1 MSGDFDRMHR
11 TRQAQMIRHRHKSR
25 LMVAALLG
33 AISAVLLLSANLIA
47 GPNAMIVAAALIA
60 AGVMSA
66 RRVAP
71 AFVMQMFNAKRVEPH
86 DWPEAYNTVNALRQR
101 AGLDAMPQLYCLPG
115 ATMMAFST
123 GSQSEP
129 VIALSMG
136 ALQHLS
142 SRELHG
148 IVAHELAHVA
158 SGDMTLLMLSEV
170 MARLTRTFATLGLLL
185 AIWLAIAGEARVPL
199 LTIIVLAVAPTAVS
213 LLQLALSRNR
223 EYDADDYAADLTGD
237 PAGLA
242 SGLRKIE
249 REQASIWRRLFQPY
263 VRGNVPTLLRSH
275 PRTEERIARLLA
287 RDDE

>member
-1 MSGDFDRMHR
+1 MNARYDR
-11 TRQAQMIRHRHKSR
+11 TRMTQHRHKSR

-33 AISAVLLLSANLIA
+33 AITAVLLLSANLIA
-47 GPNAMIVAAALIA
+47 GPDGIIIAAALIA

-66 RRVAP
+66 RRMAP
-71 AFVMQMFNAKRVEPH
+71 ALVMQMFNAKPIEPY

-101 AGLDAMPQLYCLPG
+101 AGLEDMPQLYCLPG
-115 ATMMAFST
+115 ENMMAFST
-123 GSQSEP
+123 GSQQEP
-129 VIALSMG
+129 VIAISIG
-136 ALQHLS
+136 ALRHLS

-170 MARLTRTFATLGLLL
+170 MTRLTRTFASLGLIL
-185 AIWLAIAGEARVPL
+185 AIWLAVASDVRVPV
-199 LTIIVLAVAPTAVS
+199 LTLIVLAVAPTAVS

-223 EYDADDYAADLTGD
+223 EFDADDYAADLTGD

-242 SGLRKIE
+242 SALRKIE

-263 VRGNVPTLLRSH
+263 VRGDMPTLLRSH
-275 PRTEERIARLLA
+275 PKTEERVARLLA
-287 RDDE
+287 RARE

>member
-1 MSGDFDRMHR
+1 MNAGFDRN
-11 TRQAQMIRHRHKSR
+11 RQAKMTRHRHKSR
-25 LMVAALLG
+25 VMVAALLG
-33 AISAVLLLSANLIA
+33 AITAVLLLSANLIA
-47 GPNAMIVAAALIA
+47 GPNGMLVAAALIA
-60 AGVMSA
+60 AGILST

-71 AFVMQMFNAKRVEPH
+71 ALVMQMFKAKRVEPH

-115 ATMMAFST
+115 SAMMAFST
-123 GSQSEP
+123 GSKDEP
-129 VIALSMG
+129 VIALSIG
-136 ALQHLS
+136 ALRQLS

-170 MARLTRTFATLGLLL
+170 MGRLTRTFATLGLLL
-185 AIWLAIAGEARVPL
+185 AIWLAIASEARVPV
-199 LTIIVLAVAPTAVS
+199 LTLVILALAPTAVS
-213 LLQLALSRNR
+213 LLQLALSRHR

-263 VRGNVPTLLRSH
+263 VRGHVPTLLRSH
-275 PRTEERIARLLA
+275 PKTEERVARLLA
-287 RDDE
+287 RGEE

>member
-1 MSGDFDRMHR
+1 MSGDFER
-11 TRQAQMIRHRHKSR
+11 TRQARQAQMTRHRHKSR
-25 LMVAALLG
+25 VMVAALLG
-33 AISAVLLLSANLIA
+33 AITAVLLLSANLIA

-66 RRVAP
+66 QRVAP
-71 AFVMQMFNAKRVEPH
+71 AMVMQIFKAKPIGPH
-86 DWPEAYNTVNALRQR
+86 EWPEAYNTVNALRQR
-101 AGLDAMPQLYCLPG
+101 ANIEEMPQLYCLPG
-115 ATMMAFST
+115 AAMMAFST
-123 GSQSEP
+123 GSQKEP
-129 VIALSMG
+129 VIALSVG
-136 ALQHLS
+136 ALQHLT

-148 IVAHELAHVA
+148 IIAHELAHVS

-170 MARLTRTFATLGLLL
+170 MGRLTRTFATLGLVL
-185 AIWLAIAGEARVPL
+185 AIWLAIAGEARVPF
-199 LTIIVLAVAPTAVS
+199 LTLIVLALAPTAVS

-263 VRGNVPTLLRSH
+263 VRGDVPTLLRSH
-275 PRTEERIARLLA
+275 PKTEERVARLLA
-287 RDDE
+287 REDQ

>member
-1 MSGDFDRMHR
+1 
-11 TRQAQMIRHRHKSR
+11 
-25 LMVAALLG
+25 MVAALLG
-33 AISAVLLLSANLIA
+33 AITAVLLLSANLIA
-47 GPNAMIVAAALIA
+47 GPNGILVAAALIV
-60 AGVMSA
+60 AGIMST

-71 AFVMQMFNAKRVEPH
+71 ALVMQMFKAKRVEPH
-86 DWPEAYNTVNALRQR
+86 DWPEAYNTVNALRHR
-101 AGLDAMPQLYCLPG
+101 AGLDAMPQIYCLPG
-115 ATMMAFST
+115 STMMAFST
-123 GSQSEP
+123 GSQGEP

-136 ALQHLS
+136 ALQHLT

-170 MARLTRTFATLGLLL
+170 MGRLTRTFATLGLVL
-185 AIWLAIAGEARVPL
+185 AIWLAIASEARVPF
-199 LTIIVLAVAPTAVS
+199 LTLIVLALAPTAVS

-263 VRGNVPTLLRSH
+263 VRGDVPTFLRSH
-275 PRTEERIARLLA
+275 PRTEERVARLLA
-287 RDDE
+287 RSKE

>member
-1 MSGDFDRMHR
+1 MSGRFDR
-11 TRQAQMIRHRHKSR
+11 TRQAQMTRHRHKSR
-25 LMVAALLG
+25 VMVIALLG
-33 AISAVLLLSANLIA
+33 TISVMLLLSANLLA
-47 GPNAMIVAAALIA
+47 GPNGMIVAAALVA
-60 AGVMSA
+60 AGILSA

-71 AFVMQMFNAKRVEPH
+71 ALVMQMFNAKRVAPH

-101 AGLDAMPQLYCLPG
+101 ANLDAMPQLYCLPG
-115 ATMMAFST
+115 TRMTAFST
-123 GSQSEP
+123 GSKDDP

-158 SGDMTLLMLSEV
+158 SGDMTLLMMSEV
-170 MARLTRTFATLGLLL
+170 MARLTRTFATLGLILVV
-185 AIWLAIAGEARVPL
+185 WLAIASETRVPAI
-199 LTIIVLAVAPTAVS
+199 TILVLAVAPTAVS

-242 SGLRKIE
+242 LGLQKIE
-249 REQASIWRRLFQPY
+249 REQTALWRRLFQPY
-263 VRGNVPTLLRSH
+263 IRGDMPTLLRTH
-275 PRTEERIARLLA
+275 PRTADRVARLLGRA
-287 RDDE
+287 EE